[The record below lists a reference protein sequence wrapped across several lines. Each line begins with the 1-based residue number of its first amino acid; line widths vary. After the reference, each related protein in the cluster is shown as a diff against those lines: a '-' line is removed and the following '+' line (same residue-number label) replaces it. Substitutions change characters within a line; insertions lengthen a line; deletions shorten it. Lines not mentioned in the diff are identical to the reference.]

1 MSSLFSC
8 SVMSDS
14 LGPHGQQHTRLP
26 CSSVSPGVCSNS
38 CALSQWC
45 HPTISSSV
53 APFSSCPQSFPVS
66 GSFPMSQLFTSG
78 GQRIGAS
85 ASVFPMNI
93 QGWFPL
99 GLTGLISLQSKG
111 LWRVFSSTIVQK
123 HQFFN
128 VQFSSIA
135 QSCLTLCNPTDCSM
149 PGSSVLQFLQEFAQT
164 CVHSQWRHPTISSS
178 VAPFSSCPQ
187 SLPASGCF
195 PRSWLF
201 TSGSQIIGG
210 SASVFPMN
218 IQGWFPLGLT
228 SLISLQSKGLSSLLQ
243 HHSLRTVFVVQLP
256 HPFHDCWE
264 NHSFECDAT
273 CQQCC
278 LCLWICYLSLSELFF
293 QGASVF

>member
-1 MSSLFSC
+1 M
-8 SVMSDS
+8 D
-14 LGPHGQQHTRLP
+14 
-26 CSSVSPGVCSNS
+26 
-38 CALSQWC
+38 W
-45 HPTISSSV
+45 
-53 APFSSCPQSFPVS
+53 
-66 GSFPMSQLFTSG
+66 
-78 GQRIGAS
+78 
-85 ASVFPMNI
+85 
-93 QGWFPL
+93 
-99 GLTGLISLQSKG
+99 
-111 LWRVFSSTIVQK
+111 
-123 HQFFN
+123 
-128 VQFSSIA
+128 
-135 QSCLTLCNPTDCSM
+135 SM

-164 CVHSQWRHPTISSS
+164 CVHSQWRHPTLSSS

-201 TSGSQIIGG
+201 TSGSQIIGD

-243 HHSLRTVFVVQLP
+243 HRSLRTVFVVQLP

-293 QGASVF
+293 QGASVFWFYGCSHHLHWSGSQKKNKVCHSFHCFPIYLPWRDRTRCHDLSFLNGEF